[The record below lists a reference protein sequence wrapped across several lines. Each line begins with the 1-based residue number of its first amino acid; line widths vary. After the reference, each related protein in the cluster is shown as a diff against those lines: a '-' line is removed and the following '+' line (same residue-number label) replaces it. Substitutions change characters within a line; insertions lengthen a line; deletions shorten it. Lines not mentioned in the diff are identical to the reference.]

1 MSKNSTISYGNSNPK
16 QLTYLAVGAA
26 FITLYFAK
34 DAYDPF
40 NTPKLVSL
48 LIIASFSAIK
58 LSTLWRLENLKKDKV
73 NFLFVLAL
81 LAFTI
86 SGAISVAFSD
96 NLTIALLGDIQR
108 RNGFLSYLALALIA
122 LTAAHLVRFNNIQ
135 NLFRVMILTGL
146 VFSTYGL
153 IQMLGKDIIEWN
165 NPYNSVIS
173 TVGNPNFASALMA
186 IFSIVC
192 MVYLF
197 DKDQKMIIK
206 LFAAICLIFSVVAII
221 ASNSRQGLVS
231 LSFAVLFSTSA
242 YIYLVRKKIGLFL
255 ILFSISISSLAI
267 AGMLQTGPLSRI
279 LYKPSVTVR
288 GYYWDAALQML
299 EEYPFTGVGF
309 DHYLYYFKELREVGY
324 PLKYGFSLTSSN
336 AHNTFLQM
344 FTNGGILLGLSY
356 IVLTA
361 LTIFVGINLIRK
373 SSAPNRL
380 TTICLVSAWVAFQ
393 AQSVISIDNIG
404 ISIWGW
410 VLTGAV
416 FGLASDIDSSNQ
428 TTYNKTQKNKKK
440 MQVTLRPFI
449 IAPILLVPVLVI
461 SVSLM
466 RMERDTYNAKILFDN
481 YVVQSDKNTVLSRQL
496 KTELDRKIK
505 NVLELPFSDP
515 SYQVQLAY
523 FLFDTGDQQRAIE
536 VVNRIV
542 EEFPRNLTA
551 IDSLAVMYGIL
562 NEPQKTIYWREK
574 IAKLDPWNGENYLQL
589 LRLYKS
595 SGDSESAQRMYNII
609 LSFAPNSNEAKSAL
623 EELKK

>member
-1 MSKNSTISYGNSNPK
+1 MRENSKIINRNSSSK

-26 FITLYFAK
+26 FITLYFAR
-34 DAYDPF
+34 DSYDPF

-48 LIIASFSAIK
+48 LIIASLSAIK
-58 LSTLWRLENLKKDKV
+58 LSTLWRLENIKKDKV
-73 NFLFVLAL
+73 NFLFVLVL

-96 NLTIALLGDIQR
+96 DLAVALIGDIQR
-108 RNGFLSYLALALIA
+108 RNGYLSYLALALIA
-122 LTAAHLVRFNNIQ
+122 LTVAQLARFYNIR
-135 NLFRVMILTGL
+135 NLFKVIILSGF

-153 IQMLGKDIIEWN
+153 IQMSGRDMFDWN

-192 MVYLF
+192 MMSLF
-197 DKDQKMIIK
+197 DKDQNLIIK
-206 LFAAICLIFSVVAII
+206 FFAASCLIFSVVAII

-231 LSFAVLFSTSA
+231 LSFAILFSASA
-242 YIYLVRKKIGLFL
+242 YIYLIRKKLGVLF

-267 AGMLQTGPLSRI
+267 AGMLQIGPLSRI
-279 LYKPSVTVR
+279 VYKPSVTVR

-299 EEYPFTGVGF
+299 KDYPATGVGF

-324 PLKYGFSLTSSN
+324 PLKYGFNLTSSN

-344 FTNGGILLGLSY
+344 FANGGILLGLSY
-356 IVLTA
+356 IVLTL
-361 LTIFVGINLIRK
+361 LTLYAGINLIKK
-373 SSAPNRL
+373 SSATNRL
-380 TTICLVSAWVAFQ
+380 TAICLVAAWVAYQ

-404 ISIWGW
+404 IGIWGW

-416 FGLASDIDSSNQ
+416 FGLSSDSDSNNQ
-428 TTYNKTQKNKKK
+428 ATYNKTHEDKKNL
-440 MQVTLRPFI
+440 QVALRSFI
-449 IAPILLVPVLVI
+449 IAPILLIPTLI
-461 SVSLM
+461 LSVSLM
-466 RMERDTYNAKILFDN
+466 RMEGDTYKAKILFDN

-515 SYQVQLAY
+515 TYQVQLAY
-523 FLFDTGDQQRAIE
+523 FLFDTGDQKRAIE
-536 VVNRIV
+536 VVNRVV

-551 IDSLAVMYGIL
+551 IESLAMMYGIL
-562 NEPQKTIYWREK
+562 NEPQSAIYWREK
-574 IAKLDPWNGENYLQL
+574 FARLDPWNGENYLQL

-595 SGDSESAQRMYNII
+595 LGDSESAQRMYNII
-609 LSFAPNSNEAKSAL
+609 LSFAPSSNEAKSAL

>member
-1 MSKNSTISYGNSNPK
+1 M
-16 QLTYLAVGAA
+16 TYLAVGAA
-26 FITLYFAK
+26 FITLYFARE
-34 DAYDPF
+34 AYDPF
-40 NTPKLVSL
+40 NTPKLASL
-48 LIIASFSAIK
+48 LIIASLSGIK
-58 LSTLWRLENLKKDKV
+58 LSTLWSLENIKKDKV
-73 NFLFVLAL
+73 NFLFVLVL
-81 LAFTI
+81 LAFII

-96 NLTIALLGDIQR
+96 NLTVALIGDIQR
-108 RNGFLSYLALALIA
+108 RNGYLSYIALTLIA
-122 LTAAHLVRFNNIQ
+122 LTAAQLVRFYNVQ
-135 NLFRVMILTGL
+135 KLFRVMILTGF

-153 IQMLGKDIIEWN
+153 IQMSGRDMFDWN

-192 MVYLF
+192 MMSLF
-197 DKDQKMIIK
+197 DKDQNMIIK
-206 LFAAICLIFSVVAII
+206 LFAATCLIFSVVAIV

-231 LSFAVLFSTSA
+231 LSFATLFSASA
-242 YIYLVRKKIGLFL
+242 YIYLVRKKIGLLL
-255 ILFSISISSLAI
+255 ILFSISISGLAI
-267 AGMLQTGPLSRI
+267 AGMLQVGPLSRI

-299 EEYPFTGVGF
+299 KDYPFTGVGF
-309 DHYLYYFKELREVGY
+309 DHYLYYFKELRDVGY

-344 FTNGGILLGLSY
+344 FANGGILLGLSY
-356 IVLTA
+356 IILTVLT
-361 LTIFVGINLIRK
+361 LYVGINLIRK
-373 SSAPNRL
+373 SSAHNRL
-380 TTICLVSAWVAFQ
+380 PSICLVAAWVAFQ

-416 FGLASDIDSSNQ
+416 FGLATDRDSSNHI
-428 TTYNKTQKNKKK
+428 TYNKTPENKKN
-440 MQVTLRPFI
+440 MQGTLKSFI
-449 IAPILLVPVLVI
+449 TAPILLIPALTL

-466 RMERDTYNAKILFDN
+466 RMEGDVYKAKILFDN
-481 YVVQSDKNTVLSRQL
+481 YVVQSDKNTLLSRQL

-505 NVLELPFSDP
+505 NVSELPFFDP
-515 SYQVQLAY
+515 TYQVQLAY

-536 VVNRIV
+536 AVNRVV

-551 IDSLAVMYGIL
+551 IESLAIMYGIL

-574 IAKLDPWNGENYLQL
+574 FAKLDPWNGENYLQL

-595 SGDSESAQRMYNII
+595 SGDSEGAQRMYNII

>member
-1 MSKNSTISYGNSNPK
+1 MRENSKIINKNSTSK
-16 QLTYLAVGAA
+16 QLTYLAAGAA
-26 FITLYFAK
+26 FITLYFARE
-34 DAYDPF
+34 AYDPF
-40 NTPKLVSL
+40 NTPKLALL
-48 LIIASFSAIK
+48 LIIASLSGIK
-58 LSTLWRLENLKKDKV
+58 LSTLWRLENIKKDKV
-73 NFLFVLAL
+73 NFLFVLVL
-81 LAFTI
+81 LAFLI

-96 NLTIALLGDIQR
+96 NLTVALIGDIQR
-108 RNGFLSYLALALIA
+108 RNGYLSYIALTLIA
-122 LTAAHLVRFNNIQ
+122 LTVAQLVRFYNVG
-135 NLFRVMILTGL
+135 NLFRVMILTGF

-153 IQMLGKDIIEWN
+153 IQMSGRDMFEWN

-192 MVYLF
+192 MMSLF
-197 DKDQKMIIK
+197 DKDQNMIIK
-206 LFAAICLIFSVVAII
+206 LFAATCLIFSVVAII

-231 LSFAVLFSTSA
+231 LSFATLFSACA
-242 YIYLVRKKIGLFL
+242 YLYFVRKKIGLFL
-255 ILFSISISSLAI
+255 ILFSISISGLAI
-267 AGMLQTGPLSRI
+267 AGMLQVGPLFRI

-288 GYYWDAALQML
+288 GYYWDAALQMIKD
-299 EEYPFTGVGF
+299 YPFTGVGF
-309 DHYLYYFKELREVGY
+309 DHYLYYFKELRDVGY

-344 FTNGGILLGLSY
+344 FANGGIFLGLSY
-356 IVLTA
+356 IILTA
-361 LTIFVGINLIRK
+361 LTLYVGINLIKK

-380 TTICLVSAWVAFQ
+380 TCICLVAAWVAFQ

-416 FGLASDIDSSNQ
+416 FGLATDRDSSNHI
-428 TTYNKTQKNKKK
+428 TDNKASEYKKNI
-440 MQVTLRPFI
+440 QGTLKSFI
-449 IAPILLVPVLVI
+449 IAPILLIPALTL

-466 RMERDTYNAKILFDN
+466 RMEGDTYKAKILFDN
-481 YVVQSDKNTVLSRQL
+481 YVAQSDKNTLLSRQL
-496 KTELDRKIK
+496 RTELDRKIK
-505 NVLELPFSDP
+505 NVSELPFSDP
-515 SYQVQLAY
+515 TYQVQLAY

-536 VVNRIV
+536 VVNRVV
-542 EEFPRNLTA
+542 EVFPRNLTA
-551 IDSLAVMYGIL
+551 IESLAIMYGIL

-574 IAKLDPWNGENYLQL
+574 FAKLDPWNGENYLQL

-609 LSFAPNSNEAKSAL
+609 LSFAPNSNEAQSAL

>member
-1 MSKNSTISYGNSNPK
+1 MRENSKIINRNSSSK

-26 FITLYFAK
+26 FITLYFAR
-34 DAYDPF
+34 DSYDPF

-48 LIIASFSAIK
+48 LIIASLSAVK
-58 LSTLWRLENLKKDKV
+58 LSTLWRLENIKKDKV
-73 NFLFVLAL
+73 NFLFVLVL

-96 NLTIALLGDIQR
+96 DLTVALIGDIQR
-108 RNGFLSYLALALIA
+108 RNGYLAYLALALIA
-122 LTAAHLVRFNNIQ
+122 LTVAQLARFYNIR
-135 NLFRVMILTGL
+135 NLFRVIILLGF

-153 IQMLGKDIIEWN
+153 IQMSGRDMFDWN

-192 MVYLF
+192 MMSLF
-197 DKDQKMIIK
+197 DKDQNLIIK
-206 LFAAICLIFSVVAII
+206 FFAASCLIFSVVAII

-231 LSFAVLFSTSA
+231 LSFAILFSASA
-242 YIYLVRKKIGLFL
+242 YIYLIRKKLGVLL

-267 AGMLQTGPLSRI
+267 AGMLQIGPLSRI
-279 LYKPSVTVR
+279 VYKPSVTVR

-299 EEYPFTGVGF
+299 KDYPATGVGF

-324 PLKYGFSLTSSN
+324 PLKYGFNLTSSN

-344 FTNGGILLGLSY
+344 FANGGILLGLSY
-356 IVLTA
+356 IVLTL
-361 LTIFVGINLIRK
+361 LTLYAGINLIKK
-373 SSAPNRL
+373 SSATNRL
-380 TTICLVSAWVAFQ
+380 TAICIVAAWVAYQ

-404 ISIWGW
+404 IGIWGW

-416 FGLASDIDSSNQ
+416 FGLSSDSDSNNQ
-428 TTYNKTQKNKKK
+428 ATYNKTHEDKKNL
-440 MQVTLRPFI
+440 QVALRSFI
-449 IAPILLVPVLVI
+449 IAPILLIPTLI
-461 SVSLM
+461 LSVSLM
-466 RMERDTYNAKILFDN
+466 RMEGDTYKAKILFDN

-515 SYQVQLAY
+515 TYQVQLAY
-523 FLFDTGDQQRAIE
+523 FLFDTGDQKRAIE
-536 VVNRIV
+536 VVNRVV

-551 IDSLAVMYGIL
+551 IESLAIMYGIL
-562 NEPQKTIYWREK
+562 NEPQSAIYWREK
-574 IAKLDPWNGENYLQL
+574 FARLDPWNGENYLQL

-595 SGDSESAQRMYNII
+595 LGDSESAQRMYNII
-609 LSFAPNSNEAKSAL
+609 LSFAPSSNEAKSAL

>member
-1 MSKNSTISYGNSNPK
+1 MRENSKIINRSSSSK
-16 QLTYLAVGAA
+16 QLTYLATGAA
-26 FITLYFAK
+26 FITLYFAR
-34 DAYDPF
+34 DSYDPF
-40 NTPKLVSL
+40 NTPKLALL
-48 LIIASFSAIK
+48 LIIASLSAIK
-58 LSTLWRLENLKKDKV
+58 LSTLWRLENIKKDKV
-73 NFLFVLAL
+73 NFLFVLVL
-81 LAFTI
+81 LVFII

-96 NLTIALLGDIQR
+96 NLTVALVGDIQR
-108 RNGFLSYLALALIA
+108 RNGYLAYIA
-122 LTAAHLVRFNNIQ
+122 LTLISLTVAQLVRFYNIR
-135 NLFRVMILTGL
+135 NLFRVMILTGF
-146 VFSTYGL
+146 VFGAYGL
-153 IQMLGKDIIEWN
+153 IQMLGRDMFEWN

-186 IFSIVC
+186 IFSIVS
-192 MVYLF
+192 MMSLF
-197 DKDQKMIIK
+197 DKNQNLIVKF
-206 LFAAICLIFSVVAII
+206 FAASCLVFSIVAII
-221 ASNSRQGLVS
+221 ASNSRQGVVS
-231 LSFAVLFSTSA
+231 LSFATLFSASA
-242 YIYLVRKKIGLFL
+242 YIYLVRKKIGLLL
-255 ILFSISISSLAI
+255 ILFSTSISSLAI
-267 AGMLQTGPLSRI
+267 AGMLQIGPLSRI

-299 EEYPFTGVGF
+299 KDYPLTGVGF

-344 FTNGGILLGLSY
+344 FANGGIALGLSY
-356 IVLTA
+356 IVLTL
-361 LTIFVGINLIRK
+361 LTLYAGINLIKK

-380 TTICLVSAWVAFQ
+380 TIICLVAAWVAFQ

-416 FGLASDIDSSNQ
+416 FGLASDSDSNNQ
-428 TTYNKTQKNKKK
+428 TTHNKTQENKKK
-440 MQVTLRPFI
+440 MQVALRSFI
-449 IAPILLVPVLVI
+449 IAPILLIPTLI
-461 SVSLM
+461 LLVSLM
-466 RMERDTYNAKILFDN
+466 RMERDTYRAKILFDN

-505 NVLELPFSDP
+505 NVSELPFSDP
-515 SYQVQLAY
+515 TYQVQLAY
-523 FLFDTGDQQRAIE
+523 FLFDTGDQKRAIE
-536 VVNRIV
+536 VVDRVV

-551 IDSLAVMYGIL
+551 IESLAIMYGIL

-574 IAKLDPWNGENYLQL
+574 FAKLDPWNGENYLQL

-609 LSFAPNSNEAKSAL
+609 LSFAPSSNEAKSAL

>member
-1 MSKNSTISYGNSNPK
+1 MRENSKIINRNSSSK

-26 FITLYFAK
+26 FITLYFAR
-34 DAYDPF
+34 DSYDPF

-48 LIIASFSAIK
+48 LIIASLSAIK
-58 LSTLWRLENLKKDKV
+58 LSTLWRLENIKKDKV
-73 NFLFVLAL
+73 NFLFVLVL

-96 NLTIALLGDIQR
+96 DLTVALIGDIQR
-108 RNGFLSYLALALIA
+108 RNGYLAYLALALIA
-122 LTAAHLVRFNNIQ
+122 LTVAQLARFYNIR
-135 NLFRVMILTGL
+135 NLFRVIILSGF

-153 IQMLGKDIIEWN
+153 IQMSGRDMFEWN

-192 MVYLF
+192 MMSLF
-197 DKDQKMIIK
+197 DKDQNLIIRF
-206 LFAAICLIFSVVAII
+206 FAASCLIFSVVAII

-231 LSFAVLFSTSA
+231 LSFAILFSASA
-242 YIYLVRKKIGLFL
+242 YIYLIRKKLGVLL

-267 AGMLQTGPLSRI
+267 AGMLQIGPLSRI

-299 EEYPFTGVGF
+299 KDYPATGVGF
-309 DHYLYYFKELREVGY
+309 DHYLYYFNELREVGY
-324 PLKYGFSLTSSN
+324 PLKYGFNLTSSN

-344 FTNGGILLGLSY
+344 FANGGILLGLSY
-356 IVLTA
+356 IVLTL
-361 LTIFVGINLIRK
+361 LTLYAGINLIKK
-373 SSAPNRL
+373 SSATNRL
-380 TTICLVSAWVAFQ
+380 TAICLVAAWLAYQ

-404 ISIWGW
+404 IGIWGW

-416 FGLASDIDSSNQ
+416 FGLSSDSDSNNQ
-428 TTYNKTQKNKKK
+428 ATYNKTHEDKKNL
-440 MQVTLRPFI
+440 QVALRSFI
-449 IAPILLVPVLVI
+449 IAPILLIPTLI
-461 SVSLM
+461 LSVSLM
-466 RMERDTYNAKILFDN
+466 RMEGDTYKAKILFDN
-481 YVVQSDKNTVLSRQL
+481 YAVQSDKNTVLSRQL

-515 SYQVQLAY
+515 TYQVQLAY
-523 FLFDTGDQQRAIE
+523 FLFDTGDQKRAIE
-536 VVNRIV
+536 VVNRVV

-551 IDSLAVMYGIL
+551 IESLAIMYGIL
-562 NEPQKTIYWREK
+562 NEPQNAIYWREK
-574 IAKLDPWNGENYLQL
+574 FARLDPWNGENYLQL

-595 SGDSESAQRMYNII
+595 LGDSESAQRMYNII
-609 LSFAPNSNEAKSAL
+609 LSFAPSSNEAKSAL

>member
-1 MSKNSTISYGNSNPK
+1 MRENSKIINRNSSSK
-16 QLTYLAVGAA
+16 QLTYLSVGAA
-26 FITLYFAK
+26 FITLNIARNS
-34 DAYDPF
+34 YDPF

-48 LIIASFSAIK
+48 LIIGSLSAIK
-58 LSTLWRLENLKKDKV
+58 LSTLWRLENIKKDKV
-73 NFLFVLAL
+73 NFLFVLVL

-96 NLTIALLGDIQR
+96 DLTVALIGDIQR
-108 RNGFLSYLALALIA
+108 RNGYLAYLALAVIA
-122 LTAAHLVRFNNIQ
+122 LTVAQLARFYNIR
-135 NLFRVMILTGL
+135 NLFRVIILSGF

-153 IQMLGKDIIEWN
+153 IQMSGRDMFDWN

-192 MVYLF
+192 MMSLF
-197 DKDQKMIIK
+197 DKDQNLIIK
-206 LFAAICLIFSVVAII
+206 FFAASCLIFSVVAII
-221 ASNSRQGLVS
+221 ASDSRQGLVS
-231 LSFAVLFSTSA
+231 LSFAILFSASA
-242 YIYLVRKKIGLFL
+242 YIYLIRKKLGVLL

-267 AGMLQTGPLSRI
+267 AGMLQIGPLARI

-299 EEYPFTGVGF
+299 KDYPATGVGF

-324 PLKYGFSLTSSN
+324 PLKYGFNLTSSN

-344 FTNGGILLGLSY
+344 FANGGILLGLSY
-356 IVLTA
+356 IVLTL
-361 LTIFVGINLIRK
+361 LTLYAGINLIKR
-373 SSAPNRL
+373 SSATNRL
-380 TTICLVSAWVAFQ
+380 IAISLVAAWVAFQ

-404 ISIWGW
+404 IGIWGW

-416 FGLASDIDSSNQ
+416 FGLSSDSDSNNQ
-428 TTYNKTQKNKKK
+428 ATYNKTQKDKKNL
-440 MQVTLRPFI
+440 QVSLRSLI
-449 IAPILLVPVLVI
+449 IAPILLIPTLI
-461 SVSLM
+461 LSVSLM
-466 RMERDTYNAKILFDN
+466 RMEGDTYKAKILFDN
-481 YVVQSDKNTVLSRQL
+481 YVLQSDRNTVLSRQL

-515 SYQVQLAY
+515 TYQVQLAY
-523 FLFDTGDQQRAIE
+523 FLFDTGDQKRAIE
-536 VVNRIV
+536 VVNRVV

-551 IDSLAVMYGIL
+551 IESLAIMYGIL
-562 NEPQKTIYWREK
+562 NEPQNAIYWREK
-574 IAKLDPWNGENYLQL
+574 FAILDPWNGENYLQL

-595 SGDSESAQRMYNII
+595 LGDSESAQRMYNII
-609 LSFAPNSNEAKSAL
+609 LSFAPSSNEAKSAL